1 MKNRFLRGAA
11 PINKV
16 MYDSKIHVLNNAL
29 GLHTAISRVQGG
41 KLKAKAEIRV
51 ATVFRDAPEAF
62 LRMIVVHELAHLKER
77 ITTRLSISCAA
88 IWSRSTTSWSSTPAC
103 G

>member
-1 MKNRFLRGAA
+1 
-11 PINKV
+11 
-16 MYDSKIHVLNNAL
+16 MYDNKIHVLNNAL

-51 ATVFRDAPEAF
+51 ATVFRDAPEDF
-62 LRMIVVHELAHLKER
+62 LRMIVVHELAHLKEKS
-77 ITTRLSISCAA
+77 TTRRSISCAA
-88 IWSRSTTSWSSTPAC
+88 IWSRSTISWSLIPAC

>member
-1 MKNRFLRGAA
+1 M
-11 PINKV
+11 
-16 MYDSKIHVLNNAL
+16 LNNAL

-41 KLKAKAEIRV
+41 KLAKAEIRV

-62 LRMIVVHELAHLKER
+62 LRMIVVHELAHLKRR